1 MHISL
6 VRHGEAGHATHEL
19 GDRGRTLTL
28 HGRDQARAAGD
39 ALHARHVLPTHAWS
53 SPFVR
58 AVQTAELILG
68 RLPFPGPLECRPDLF
83 PESDP
88 RHLTAALAR
97 LPDDTDLLVTG
108 HEPSMSALASALLAI
123 HIGGFETGAILRIHL
138 AHGARPQLLWRWMS
152 GRFIG

>member
-1 MHISL
+1 MHINL
-6 VRHGEAGHATHEL
+6 VRHSEADLATHDL

-39 ALHARHVLPTHAWS
+39 ALHGRHVLPTRAWS

-58 AVQTAELILG
+58 AVQTAELLLA
-68 RLPFPGPLECRPDLF
+68 RLPFPGPLECRADLF

-88 RHLTAALAR
+88 RHLIAALHH
-97 LPDDTDLLVTG
+97 LPAGADLLVTG
-108 HEPSMSALASALLAI
+108 HEPYMSALASALLGI

-138 AHGARPQLLWRWMS
+138 PPDARPTLVWRWMS